1 MRLIILLVIA
11 GALFS
16 WMCIFCHWI
25 TDKHL
30 GYSGPHSWCFSRFI
44 FFFLPCLH
52 CDYSWSSVYSPHM
65 YAFMSILGAANLHV
79 FPRQW
84 KSCRDETGS
93 RENNGCIITLAY
105 GFSYLALFLDF
116 LCPGPLL
123 FIHLVSLFSQELAE
137 DSSIGWCCY
146 WTLIM

>member
-30 GYSGPHSWCFSRFI
+30 GYSGPHPWCFSRFI

-52 CDYSWSSVYSPHM
+52 CDYSWSSSCIFSSHVCLYVNSWCSKSTCISEAVEKLQRWNGKPREQWLH
-65 YAFMSILGAANLHV
+65 YNTGLWIQLLGT
-79 FPRQW
+79 FPR
-84 KSCRDETGS
+84 
-93 RENNGCIITLAY
+93 
-105 GFSYLALFLDF
+105 FSLSGPFTVYTFGLALFT
-116 LCPGPLL
+116 G
-123 FIHLVSLFSQELAE
+123 
-137 DSSIGWCCY
+137 IGWRF
-146 WTLIM
+146 